1 MNANGSSKHDSE
13 KRKKIHKTRAINLSN
28 DSLCCA
34 NYNVKPIID
43 FPHSINI
50 RTK

>member
-13 KRKKIHKTRAINLSN
+13 KRKKIQKTRAINLSN
-28 DSLCCA
+28 DWLCCA
-34 NYNVKPIID
+34 NYNVKPMID
-43 FPHSINI
+43 FPHLLNC